1 MYSLNPIF
9 ANLQMFLC
17 WAWQCNTKAQIRSMF
32 TVRNN
37 VISLPEGSQTKDD
50 CTFSGSRS
58 CMLPSIPVGSD
69 WKMQR
74 TLFSLAGPDTKWR
87 MGRAFFEN
95 SVLSPW
101 VDFSNT
107 VHSSHPFHSR
117 QQEMGSWIPLH
128 CSENLQHA
136 SFCRDSS
143 MTCALTPPALE
154 RKSQSAPPAPT
165 ARRDLDYTFQKALE
179 EFCILPPTYGSTSS
193 LCMERTVS
201 TCFGHLRKQCHKLK
215 EGQPRPW

>member
-58 CMLPSIPVGSD
+58 CMVPSIPVGSD

-165 ARRDLDYTFQKALE
+165 ARKQRPGLHFPKGPGRVLHTPSDLWKYLQPL
-179 EFCILPPTYGSTSS
+179 YGKNRIYLLWPS
-193 LCMERTVS
+193 EKTV
-201 TCFGHLRKQCHKLK
+201 
-215 EGQPRPW
+215 P